1 MAGLQAPPGER
12 GDGHFGY
19 NLAVPSSL
27 SITRDPIMIVF
38 ITGASAGFGAAMA
51 RTFVKNG
58 HQVVLAARRKERLE
72 SLARELGES
81 ALPVAMDVTS
91 KASIEEA
98 LSMLPQSWRQIDV
111 LINNAGLALNTK
123 PAHEVPL
130 EDWDTMIDTNV
141 KGLVTMTHA
150 LLPSMVERGSG
161 LVINLGS
168 VAGHYPYPG
177 GNVYGATKAFV
188 EQFTLNL
195 RADLVG
201 TGVRATNLAPGLC
214 GGTEFS
220 NVRLKGDDAAAA
232 KVYEGT
238 QPLTAEDIAETAYW
252 IATLPPHVNI
262 NLIEMM
268 PTCQGFSPFN
278 IKRS

>member
-1 MAGLQAPPGER
+1 
-12 GDGHFGY
+12 
-19 NLAVPSSL
+19 
-27 SITRDPIMIVF
+27 MIVF
-38 ITGASAGFGAAMA
+38 VTGASAGFGAEMA

-58 HQVVLAARRKERLE
+58 HQVVMAARRKERLDD
-72 SLARELGES
+72 LAAELGES
-81 ALPVAMDVTS
+81 ALPIEMDVTS

-111 LINNAGLALNTK
+111 LINNAGLALNTL
-123 PAHEVPL
+123 PAHQVPL
-130 EDWDTMIDTNV
+130 EDWETMIATNCQ
-141 KGLVTMTHA
+141 GLVTMTRA
-150 LLPSMVERGSG
+150 VLPAMVERGSG

-220 NVRLKGDDAAAA
+220 NVRFKGNDDAAS

-238 QPLTAEDIAETAYW
+238 VPLTARDIAETCYW
-252 IATLPPHVNI
+252 IAMLPPHINI
-262 NLIEMM
+262 NSIEMM
-268 PTCQGFSPFN
+268 PTCQGFGAFN
-278 IKRS
+278 IKRV

>member
-1 MAGLQAPPGER
+1 
-12 GDGHFGY
+12 
-19 NLAVPSSL
+19 
-27 SITRDPIMIVF
+27 MIVF
-38 ITGASAGFGAAMA
+38 ITGATAGFGAAMA
-51 RTFVKNG
+51 RTFVSNG
-58 HQVVLAARRKERLE
+58 HQVIISGRRADRLQALAA
-72 SLARELGES
+72 ELGEA
-81 ALPVAMDVTS
+81 ALPLLLDVTD
-91 KASIEEA
+91 KVSISTA
-98 LSMLPQSWRQIDV
+98 LDSIPAAWQTIDV
-111 LINNAGLALNTK
+111 LINNAGLALNVA
-123 PAHEVPL
+123 PAHEASL
-130 EDWDTMIDTNV
+130 EDWDTMIATNIS
-141 KGLVTMTHA
+141 GLVAMTRA
-150 LLPSMVERGSG
+150 LLPAMVARGTG
-161 LVINLGS
+161 TIINLGS
-168 VAGHYPYPG
+168 VAGDTPYPG

-262 NLIEMM
+262 NRIEMM
-268 PTCQGFSPFN
+268 PTCQGYGPLN
-278 IKRS
+278 IKRKL

>member
-1 MAGLQAPPGER
+1 
-12 GDGHFGY
+12 
-19 NLAVPSSL
+19 
-27 SITRDPIMIVF
+27 MIVF
-38 ITGASAGFGAAMA
+38 ITGASAGFGAEMA

-58 HQVVLAARRKERLE
+58 HQVVISARRTDRLEALAA
-72 SLARELGES
+72 ELGDA
-81 ALPVAMDVTS
+81 ALPIELDVTDP
-91 KASIEEA
+91 ASIADA
-98 LSMLPQSWRQIDV
+98 LAMLPQSWRQIDV
-111 LINNAGLALNTK
+111 LINNAGLALGTK
-123 PAHEVPL
+123 PAYEASL
-130 EDWDTMIDTNV
+130 EDWETMIGTNCT
-141 KGLVTMTHA
+141 GLVRLTRA
-150 LLPSMVERGSG
+150 LLPAMVERGSG

-220 NVRLKGDDAAAA
+220 NVRFKGDDAAAA

-238 QPLTAEDIAETAYW
+238 TPLTAKDIAETAYW
-252 IATLPPHVNI
+252 IATLPAHINVNS
-262 NLIEMM
+262 IELM
-268 PTCQGFSPFN
+268 PTCQGFGPFN
-278 IKRS
+278 ITRS